1 MDDVLLRPYKDV
13 FANEPLNILSDF
25 IDEINKFSFTA
36 MEKQLALSFPHKT
49 IFLFVRSRMLFDR
62 DENYMGLVIVAED
75 LTQIQQAQRA
85 YAWKEVA
92 RRVAHEVKNPLTPIK
107 LSAQRL
113 RKKFKGQIV
122 EDHQIFDECTK
133 TIITQVDELK
143 ILINEFSTF
152 ARMPATNL
160 VLNDLNLIL
169 IETLS
174 LYREAH
180 KDINIDLVIEQENIR
195 FNFDRDQ
202 IKRVIINLLDNAV
215 SSIENDG
222 NIIVKIKYDKSLEL
236 VSIEVSDT
244 GHGISKEIKQKIFE
258 PYFST
263 KKGGTGLGLAIVNN
277 IIADHNGYI
286 RVRDNDGKGTCFVIE
301 LPVGDLSAI
310 KEGAVT

>member
-1 MDDVLLRPYKDV
+1 M
-13 FANEPLNILSDF
+13 
-25 IDEINKFSFTA
+25 
-36 MEKQLALSFPHKT
+36 
-49 IFLFVRSRMLFDR
+49 
-62 DENYMGLVIVAED
+62 
-75 LTQIQQAQRA
+75 
-85 YAWKEVA
+85 
-92 RRVAHEVKNPLTPIK
+92 
-107 LSAQRL
+107 
-113 RKKFKGQIV
+113 
-122 EDHQIFDECTK
+122 
-133 TIITQVDELK
+133 
-143 ILINEFSTF
+143 
-152 ARMPATNL
+152 
-160 VLNDLNLIL
+160 
-169 IETLS
+169 
-174 LYREAH
+174 YREAH
-180 KDINIDLVIEQENIR
+180 KDITIDLVIEQENIR

-222 NIIVKIKYDKSLEL
+222 NITVKTKYDKSLEV

-301 LPVGDLSAI
+301 LPVGDLAAI